1 MGMLVWV
8 MMALAIWH
16 FTVYLP
22 DRFWGG
28 IAGAFVG
35 ALAGGILI
43 PLIISGFSIPGQS
56 DTDLGTLLEAIPGA
70 LIGIGAIYAIGVREE
85 RKGGGGA
92 TGTTGFQPRHR
103 PAAEGPVPPEA

>member
-8 MMALAIWH
+8 MMSLAIWH

-35 ALAGGILI
+35 ALVGGVVFGLI
-43 PLIISGFSIPGQS
+43 VSGFSIPGQH
-56 DTDLGTLLEAIPGA
+56 DTDLVTLIESIPGT
-70 LIGIGAIYAIGVREE
+70 LIGIGVIYAIGVREE
-85 RKGGGGA
+85 RHGGGGA
-92 TGTTGFQPRHR
+92 TGTTGFQHR
-103 PAAEGPVPPEA
+103 PRPASTPADAEA

>member
-28 IAGAFVG
+28 IAGAFLG
-35 ALAGGILI
+35 AVAGGVLI
-43 PLIISGFSIPGQS
+43 PLVINGFSIPGQD
-56 DTDLGTLLEAIPGA
+56 DTDLLTLVEAIPST
-70 LIGIGAIYAIGVREE
+70 LIGIGIVYAVGVRGE
-85 RKGGGGA
+85 RHGGGGA
-92 TGTTGFQPRHR
+92 TGTTGFQHR
-103 PAAEGPVPPEA
+103 TPAADARPTTEG